1 MANNN
6 EAKIKFTA
14 ETSDFTNQLK
24 NANAA
29 LAALR
34 AGLKLNDAE
43 LKNNGNQTDYLKNKQ
58 ALLQAEL
65 DANKAKQEALNGK
78 LKAAKTIYGEDS
90 AEVQA
95 WTTKLTRA
103 KTEEQQLE
111 AALNQTEIALQE
123 QIAAEEKAQSPL
135 EQVNNKISEQKQ
147 ELEKLVTEYKNTA
160 LEQGTNSKEALELKE
175 KISQLNSEIEEEE
188 SELRKVDDALKSTD
202 SDASAAANGGWSV
215 LNQVIADLESN
226 AIQQAINKLQDF
238 AKETIKLGID
248 FTSSMSNVKA
258 ISGATDEQ
266 LEELEA
272 TARNLGASTV
282 FSASEVSDAFGYMAM
297 AGWDT
302 EQMLGGIEGVLNLA
316 AASGEDLATTSDIV
330 TDAMTAFGLSA
341 EEAGH
346 FADVLAATAVNANTN
361 VGMLGES
368 FKYVAPVAGSLGY
381 SVEDTNIALGLMAN
395 AGIKASSAGTSLRT
409 LLTNMAKPTDAMTDA
424 METLGV
430 SLEDGNGN
438 MLSFKEVLDQLRS
451 GFGDLKISQEE
462 ANEEFAKLDNA
473 LASGEMTQKQYD
485 KAVADLTERCFGAEG
500 ALKAQAAATLGGK
513 TGMSGLM
520 AIVNASEEDY
530 EKLTGAIYD
539 CGDSA
544 KTMAEIM
551 NDNLGGD
558 IKEMNSALDE
568 FKLKMFEG
576 IEEPLRSI
584 IQTVTTKVVPAMTSV
599 LSFIQKHKTAMTL
612 LGAAIGVVTG
622 AIILHNTVQ
631 AVKTAMNAAEATS
644 IGALIA
650 AKLASAAASWAALAP
665 YVLIVAAIAA
675 VIAIIV
681 ICVKHWDQIKAKML
695 EVVATI
701 KEKVTTAWNTLKA
714 VTGNIMNGIKTAIGN
729 VWNGIKSTITAAV
742 DAIKSKIQSVFNS
755 IKSLT
760 STVWNAIKSAITS
773 PIQTAKNTLGNIFSS
788 IKNSISNT
796 VNGIKNTVSTAFNAI
811 KTAMTSPIETAKST
825 LNSIVSKI
833 KSLFPINFGKIL
845 HFKLPSISVS
855 GGKAP
860 WGIGGAGVKPS
871 FSVSW
876 VSHAEGGI
884 FPRSTLLPTIRAIHE
899 VGEAGPEAI
908 APINLLREYIGDE
921 VRKNMPQPID
931 YDKLAEKMAAIFTR
945 IKTSIKINDREFGRL
960 VREVN

>member
-1 MANNN
+1 MANKN

-24 NANAA
+24 SANSA

-58 ALLQAEL
+58 SLLQAEL
-65 DANKAKQEALNGK
+65 EANRAKQEALNGK
-78 LKAAKTIYGEDS
+78 LEAAKSIYGADS
-90 AEVQA
+90 AEVQE

-111 AALNQTEIALQE
+111 AALGQTEAALQE
-123 QIAAEEKAQSPL
+123 QIAAEQKAQSPL
-135 EQVNNKISEQKQ
+135 EQVNTKISQQKQ

-160 LEQGTNSKEALELKE
+160 LEQGTNSQAALELKE
-175 KISQLNSEIEEEE
+175 KINQLNSEISEEE
-188 SELRKVDDALKSTD
+188 SELRKVDDALRSTD
-202 SDASAAANGGWSV
+202 ADAGSAATGGWSV
-215 LNQVIADLESN
+215 LNQVIADLASN
-226 AIQQAINKLQDF
+226 AIQQAINKLQEF
-238 AKETIKLGID
+238 AKETIQLGID

-266 LEELEA
+266 LATLEA
-272 TARNLGASTV
+272 TARDLGSSTV

-330 TDAMTAFGLSA
+330 TDAMTAFGLRA

-346 FADVLAATAVNANTN
+346 FADVLAATSVNANTN

-409 LLTNMAKPTDAMTDA
+409 LLTNMAKPTDAMADA
-424 METLGV
+424 MDTLGV

-438 MLSFKEVLDQLRS
+438 MLSFKEVLDQLRD
-451 GFGDLKISQEE
+451 GFGDLKIPQEE
-462 ANEEFAKLDNA
+462 ANEEFAKLDAA
-473 LASGEMTQKQYD
+473 LASGEITQKQYENS
-485 KAVADLTERCFGAEG
+485 VADLTERCFGAEG

-539 CGDSA
+539 CGGSA
-544 KTMAEIM
+544 KTMSEIM

-558 IKEMNSALDE
+558 LKEMNSALEE
-568 FKLKMFEG
+568 FKLKIFES
-576 IEEPLRSI
+576 IENPLRDI
-584 IQTVTTKVVPAMTSV
+584 IQTVTTKVVPAMTAV
-599 LSFIQKHKTAMTL
+599 LSFMQKHKVALGL

-622 AIILHNTVQ
+622 AVLLHNTVQ

-650 AKLASAAASWAALAP
+650 AKVASAAASWAALAP
-665 YVLIVAAIAA
+665 YILIVAAIAA

-701 KEKVTTAWNTLKA
+701 KEKVTTAWTSLKT
-714 VTGNIMNGIKTAIGN
+714 VTGNVMNAIKTTIANI
-729 VWNGIKSTITAAV
+729 WNGIKSTVASAV
-742 DAIKSKIQSVFNS
+742 NAVKSKVQSVFNA

-760 STVWNAIKSAITS
+760 STVWNGIKSAITS
-773 PIQTAKNTLGNIFSS
+773 PIQSAKSTVSSIFSSMKSSISSTVSGIKSTISSAFNAAKTAITSPIESAKNTLS
-788 IKNSISNT
+788 
-796 VNGIKNTVSTAFNAI
+796 
-811 KTAMTSPIETAKST
+811 
-825 LNSIVSKI
+825 SIVSKI
-833 KSLFPINFGKIL
+833 KGLFPVSFGHIL
-845 HFKLPSISVS
+845 SFSLPSISVS
-855 GGKAP
+855 AGSPP
-860 WGIGGAGVKPS
+860 WGIGGKGTKPS
-871 FSVSW
+871 FSVHW
-876 VSHAEGGI
+876 VRHAEGGI
-884 FPRSTLLPTIRAIHE
+884 FPRSTLLPTLRAIHE
-899 VGEAGPEAI
+899 VGEDGPEAI
-908 APINLLREYIGDE
+908 APINLLQDYVGDAVRE
-921 VRKNMPQPID
+921 NMPQPID
-931 YDKLAEKMAAIFTR
+931 YDRLAEKIAGVFSR
-945 IKTSIKINDREFGRL
+945 IRTSIKINDREFGRL